1 MKNLL
6 KKLDLLRP
14 LIGNTPVVELAHP
27 FLKLQAKL
35 EFFSLT
41 GSVKDRSAFYALR
54 KAIERGE
61 VSQETIVIE
70 SSSGNFASS
79 LAQICSYL
87 GIKFI
92 PVVDPNISP
101 LNLKFIES
109 FCSDIIKVKD
119 RDSTGGFLTS
129 RLVEVQKFLKLN
141 SNCYWVNQYE
151 NSVCAEAHYF
161 TTASEILRDC
171 DKLDYLFLGVS
182 SGGTLN
188 GVSRGV
194 KENSSNTKIIA
205 VDIEGSM
212 VFQSNP
218 KARFIPGMGSSIR
231 PKLIEDSIIDE
242 IIHVSER
249 DVVVGCNRL
258 RYEHGVFA
266 GGSSGAVLFAIDSYF
281 RNHKGA
287 TPGTSVTFLCP
298 DRGTAYLDTVYNEE
312 WVRSKGLV

>member
-1 MKNLL
+1 MNRLIE
-6 KKLDLLRP
+6 KLDLLQP
-14 LIGNTPVVELAHP
+14 VIGNTPVVELAHP
-27 FLKLQAKL
+27 FLKLKAKL
-35 EFFSLT
+35 EYFNLT
-41 GSVKDRSAFYALR
+41 GSVKDRSAFYALK
-54 KAIERGE
+54 KAIKSGE

-119 RDSTGGFLTS
+119 RDSTGGFLNS
-129 RLVEVQKFLKLN
+129 RLEEVQKFLKLN
-141 SNCYWVNQYE
+141 SDCFWVNQYE
-151 NSVCAEAHYF
+151 NSACAEAHYS
-161 TTASEILRDC
+161 TTAPEILRDC

-182 SGGTLN
+182 SGGTLS
-188 GVSRGV
+188 GVSRGI
-194 KENSSNTKIIA
+194 KEKSSNTKIIA
-205 VDIEGSM
+205 VDIDGSM

-218 KARFIPGMGSSIR
+218 KTRFIPGMGSSIR

-249 DVVVGCNRL
+249 DVIVGCNRL
-258 RYEHGVFA
+258 RYEHGLFA
-266 GGSSGAVLFAIDSYF
+266 GGSSGAVFFAIDSYF
-281 RNHKGA
+281 RNRKEAARDAG
-287 TPGTSVTFLCP
+287 VTFLCP